1 MDKEP
6 LKRMEIPITSIFT
19 ASHWMTQS
27 TPLQGTAFLKLLA
40 TKTLNWS
47 RFGGQLTRTFP
58 TLESFERICIKST
71 VDGDIDTAFVK
82 KRPKYLF
89 YVALTRKAI

>member
-1 MDKEP
+1 
-6 LKRMEIPITSIFT
+6 
-19 ASHWMTQS
+19 MTQS

-40 TKTLNWS
+40 TKTQNWGQ
-47 RFGGQLTRTFP
+47 FGGQFSLTFT

-82 KRPKYLF
+82 KRPKYFL
-89 YVALTRKAI
+89 YVALTRKA